1 MAPQDRYDLHYQFL
15 RWKVIDITQLITL
28 NYATQFI
35 MMRTKVVAKKNRM
48 AWQLVAYAVHTILV
62 GNANSSLAYNAV
74 SRWHHM
80 TSSFNFF
87 FAPVC
92 CTGDNIQDVHLIASF
107 TISFLL
113 LLDAACC
120 SKTMV
125 PGTLTGCGAKRQVF
139 WNYRKQ
145 YSRALLVN
153 FPASHKKGTI
163 WET

>member
-1 MAPQDRYDLHYQFL
+1 MKSNRHHPTYHTELCHPIYYDAHEGCGEKKSHGMAVSGLCGAHYFG
-15 RWKVIDITQLITL
+15 RECK
-28 NYATQFI
+28 
-35 MMRTKVVAKKNRM
+35 
-48 AWQLVAYAVHTILV
+48 QLVSVQRCLQVAPHDFKL
-62 GNANSSLAYNAV
+62 
-74 SRWHHM
+74 
-80 TSSFNFF
+80 SFFF

-92 CTGDNIQDVHLIASF
+92 CTGDNIQDVHLIDSF